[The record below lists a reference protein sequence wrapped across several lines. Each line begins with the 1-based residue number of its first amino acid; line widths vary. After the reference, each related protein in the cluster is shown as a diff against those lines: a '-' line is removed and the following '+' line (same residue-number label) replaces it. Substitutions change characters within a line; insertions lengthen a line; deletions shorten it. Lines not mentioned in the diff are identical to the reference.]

1 MSAEKNTNASSS
13 PPSSHTT
20 KKAPELQK
28 VTVMSSMAPHE
39 SANVC
44 LETEHLPMK
53 PPRHKTSRSHTIET
67 TIDDVESLDFEV
79 SVFLFKSFTTWIVAN
94 IWSVVD

>member
-13 PPSSHTT
+13 PPSSPTR

-28 VTVMSSMAPHE
+28 VTVKSSMAPHE

-44 LETEHLPMK
+44 VDTEHLPMK
-53 PPRHKTSRSHTIET
+53 PPRHKNSRSHAIET
-67 TIDDVESLDFEV
+67 TIDNVESLEFEV
-79 SVFLFKSFTTWIVAN
+79 SFFYCYCFYYVDCAAAN
-94 IWSVVD
+94 